1 MRFPIRFTSDFQLGV
16 AARIARTRGRQPL
29 ILRPW
34 TFDGVPDSLPEV
46 ESLPSLVWI
55 GGFEPLEHPE
65 VPKLANAI
73 AASAREVFVRTNG
86 KLFRRRV
93 HEFKPSPRFRLAFR
107 FSGASVDAPE
117 NADVVE
123 AIRIAKL
130 SGFLTVGFTVL
141 SATTELEKT
150 IALHSQLKKL
160 DLDGSLIFAAEK
172 SPELNR
178 AADSARSRLLDGRWS
193 NLSRIFNDAGSR
205 AWLRLR
211 AATPEEHRLLAQA
224 RGAATTTG
232 TDLDLDEGAQA

>member
-29 ILRPW
+29 ILDLQPI
-34 TFDGVPDSLPEV
+34 DSGAAGPLPRV
-46 ESLPSLVWI
+46 DFAPSLVWI
-55 GGFEPLEHPE
+55 RGCEPLEHPE
-65 VPKLANAI
+65 IAKFANAV
-73 AASAREVFVRTNG
+73 AASGREIFLQTDG

-93 HEFKPSPRFRLAFR
+93 HEFQPSPRLRLAFR
-107 FSGASVDAPE
+107 FGGASVDAIE

-141 SATTELEKT
+141 NAPSGLENL

-160 DLDGSLIFAAEK
+160 DLDGSLIFAGDP
-172 SPELNR
+172 SPELNLTV
-178 AADSARSRLLDGRWS
+178 AEARKRLLDGRWS
-193 NLSRIFNDAGSR
+193 NLSRVFNAAGSR
-205 AWLRLR
+205 GTVRNTVR
-211 AATPEEHRLLAQA
+211 ATPPAERRLAAQA
-224 RGAATTTG
+224 TS